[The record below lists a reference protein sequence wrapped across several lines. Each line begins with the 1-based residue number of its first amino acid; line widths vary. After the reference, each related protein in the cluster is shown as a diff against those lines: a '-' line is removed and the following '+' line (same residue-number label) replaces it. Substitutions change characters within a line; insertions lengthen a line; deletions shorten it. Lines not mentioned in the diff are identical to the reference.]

1 MRIRS
6 SMTTAFWLR
15 SASVLTLLLALGHAT
30 GYPWTP
36 DPGAES
42 MAVVSRMQ
50 SVHFEVLGVQRS
62 YWDFYVGFGHT
73 ITVWLLMLA
82 ILFWLLPAAAPD
94 PRRARTVLAVM
105 LAAFVAIVGLDWVYF
120 FAAPLVLAIAI
131 ALCLALALGSVKAP
145 AGRPGLRETAPPVG
159 R

>member
-1 MRIRS
+1 MRIRP
-6 SMTTAFWLR
+6 SMTSSFWLR

-30 GYPWTP
+30 GSPWTP

-50 SVHFEVLGVQRS
+50 SVHFELLGAQRS
-62 YWDFYVGFGHT
+62 YWEFYVGFGHT
-73 ITVWLLMLA
+73 IPVFLLLLA
-82 ILFWLLPAAAPD
+82 ILFWLLPAAVPD

-105 LAAFVAIVGLDWVYF
+105 LAAFVSIVGLDWVYF

-131 ALCLALALGSVKAP
+131 ALCLALALKSVRSP
-145 AGRPGLRETAPPVG
+145 VPRPGSRETAPPVA

>member
-1 MRIRS
+1 
-6 SMTTAFWLR
+6 MTPSFWLR

-36 DPGAES
+36 DQGAES
-42 MAVVSRMQ
+42 MGVVVRMQ
-50 SVHFEVLGVQRS
+50 SVHFEVIGVQRS

-73 ITVWLLMLA
+73 ITVCLLLLA
-82 ILFWLLPAAAPD
+82 VLFWLLPSAVPD
-94 PRRARTVLAVM
+94 PGRARTVVAVM

-131 ALCLALALGSVKAP
+131 ALCLGFALASVKAP
-145 AGRPGLRETAPPVG
+145 AGRPELHQATPAVG
-159 R
+159 G